1 MESLTTNLTK
11 HVARVHT
18 TSRMIAPLRQLLEA
32 GCRTSEEKDRTNQ
45 TRFGMVSEI
54 LSTHPSGKK
63 TSAARFGHFP
73 TRRLVVQFKLLS
85 NEY

>member
-1 MESLTTNLTK
+1 MSKLNNRKDHSEIIGKFDYNLTK

-54 LSTHPSGKK
+54 LSTKGSKGK
-63 TSAARFGHFP
+63 
-73 TRRLVVQFKLLS
+73 
-85 NEY
+85 